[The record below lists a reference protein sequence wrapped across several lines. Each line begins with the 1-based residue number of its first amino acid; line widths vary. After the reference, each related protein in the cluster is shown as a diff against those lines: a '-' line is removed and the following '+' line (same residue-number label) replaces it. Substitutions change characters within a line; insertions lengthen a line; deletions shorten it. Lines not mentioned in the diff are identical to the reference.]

1 MIDIGKIVENKAHI
15 YLNLYILQIT
25 TTAKTQKYQAK
36 TETKNRLHWKIKK

>member
-25 TTAKTQKYQAK
+25 KIAKTQKYQTK
-36 TETKNRLHWKIKK
+36 TEIKN

>member
-25 TTAKTQKYQAK
+25 TAKTQKYQAK
-36 TETKNRLHWKIKK
+36 TETKHRLHWKIKK